1 MDIFVGNLPPDVG
14 PDDLR
19 ALFEKFGDVTDV
31 RLIKNQP
38 SGRFKRYAFVEMP
51 SQEEAEK
58 AIEEMNGTDLKKMTL
73 TVSEA
78 KPKKPHSRKTR
89 AGGKKRSGKTKQ
101 GGKGRRTVYGGE
113 DRTDLGSRRP
123 GGTVNR
129 Y

>member
-1 MDIFVGNLPPDVG
+1 MDIFVGNLPSDVG
-14 PDDLR
+14 PDDLK

-51 SQEEAEK
+51 SQEEAQK
-58 AIEEMNGTDLKKMTL
+58 AIEETNGKDLKEMTL

-78 KPKKPHSRKTR
+78 KPKKPRSRKSR
-89 AGGKKRSGKTKQ
+89 AGGKKRVKTKRA
-101 GGKGRRTVYGGE
+101 GKGRRTVYGGE

-123 GGTVNR
+123 GGTLKR